1 MSKAPDP
8 IPPFSTEDEE
18 REFWATADSTDHVDW
33 SRARRMKLPR
43 LATHATKSH
52 LQPHTPM
59 RDHYDF
65 EGGKPNPHAS
75 PRHKTVR
82 LEMELRTLVRYQAL
96 AERRG
101 MPLESLLLWCLREAV
116 EELEA
121 ETGN

>member
-1 MSKAPDP
+1 MSNDPKP

-18 REFWATADSTDHVDW
+18 REFWDAADSTDHVDW
-33 SRARRMKLPR
+33 SAARRMELPR
-43 LATHATKSH
+43 LATFATK
-52 LQPHTPM
+52 PHPNPNLPM

-82 LEMELRTLVRYQAL
+82 LEMEPRTLVRYQAL

-101 MPLESLLLWCLREAV
+101 MPLESLLLWCLREAI
-116 EELEA
+116 EELEG
-121 ETGN
+121 ESGS